1 MIYEHGEPWWK
12 YIGRKNFD
20 SSTRGLW
27 LSYQQSFLVAKE
39 EELGEENYEFGL
51 KKYLYSYFERIFNML

>member
-1 MIYEHGEPWWK
+1 VIYEQGEPWWK

-39 EELGEENYEFGL
+39 EEFGEENYEFGL
-51 KKYLYSYFERIFNML
+51 